1 MQKDKGK
8 IEAEG
13 ALHVFDPDNPPFQ
26 VECLCTYFRELG
38 DPEEEDECTMI
49 KERENR

>member
-8 IEAEG
+8 IEAEA
-13 ALHVFDPDNPPFQ
+13 ALPIFDPDNPPFQ
-26 VECLCTYFRELG
+26 VECLCTYLRELR
-38 DPEEEDECTMI
+38 DPEKEDEFAVI